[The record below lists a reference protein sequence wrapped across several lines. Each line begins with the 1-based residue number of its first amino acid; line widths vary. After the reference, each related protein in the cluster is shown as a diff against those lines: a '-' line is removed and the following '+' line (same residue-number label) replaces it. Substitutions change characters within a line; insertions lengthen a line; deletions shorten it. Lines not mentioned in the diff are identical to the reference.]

1 MSPCLVQQLFR
12 QKIGQEVDQDLID
25 EILFPL
31 LFRKKCLP
39 YSLHLDICMIQN
51 ITVYAR
57 IHYNNPQRLTLK
69 NVPPLTKKSE
79 RWKDVRSY
87 EFLHGRE
94 GGRNG
99 RTFHRKRV
107 YGRRWGSVDILNEL
121 RDLKHPRMGYHSTV
135 DPTEEHFDDF
145 SRIISGTEFVN
156 AYLRL
161 EEDEMIPGTSDWCIE
176 REKSRMMRYKFVNG
190 FLDYLIETGKRA
202 SWGGMSVNPEFT
214 FEPILSN

>member
-1 MSPCLVQQLFR
+1 
-12 QKIGQEVDQDLID
+12 
-25 EILFPL
+25 
-31 LFRKKCLP
+31 
-39 YSLHLDICMIQN
+39 
-51 ITVYAR
+51 
-57 IHYNNPQRLTLK
+57 
-69 NVPPLTKKSE
+69 
-79 RWKDVRSY
+79 
-87 EFLHGRE
+87 
-94 GGRNG
+94 
-99 RTFHRKRV
+99 
-107 YGRRWGSVDILNEL
+107 
-121 RDLKHPRMGYHSTV
+121 MGYHSTV